1 MKSSKLRF
9 IGLLLCL
16 IMAST
21 GVGCGSDSSFQDYL
35 TNILNLPE
43 DYFMDSAKS
52 AIPGLG
58 EIEAIRNYK
67 EPNFWSRLGYS
78 IVTDVT
84 KKAGYFFDRL
94 VSPIRTDPD
103 P

>member
-67 EPNFWSRLGYS
+67 
-78 IVTDVT
+78 
-84 KKAGYFFDRL
+84 
-94 VSPIRTDPD
+94 
-103 P
+103 